1 MSESTRSTVGAV
13 AAPPTVSARERTVTW
28 DDPLVT
34 AAAAREMTGLE
45 FLTAVRDGRLPKPP
59 IAALMGF
66 TLTRVELGRVTFT
79 AEVGEH
85 LYNPI
90 GSVHGGVFCTLLD
103 SAMGCAV
110 HSTLPLGSGYTTVDL
125 NVTLVKGLTVE
136 TPTVTAVGEV
146 ISVGRRVATASGRLL
161 ARDGTL
167 HAHATTTCLVLTP
180 GAGANGGATTR
191 QA

>member
-28 DDPLVT
+28 GDPLVT

-59 IAALMGF
+59 MAALMGF

-161 ARDGTL
+161 APDGTL

-180 GAGANGGATTR
+180 GAGPDGGATTR
-191 QA
+191 PA

>member
-13 AAPPTVSARERTVTW
+13 AAPPTVIARERTVTW

-59 IAALMGF
+59 MAALMGF

-161 ARDGTL
+161 APDGTL

-180 GAGANGGATTR
+180 GAGPDGGATTR
-191 QA
+191 PA